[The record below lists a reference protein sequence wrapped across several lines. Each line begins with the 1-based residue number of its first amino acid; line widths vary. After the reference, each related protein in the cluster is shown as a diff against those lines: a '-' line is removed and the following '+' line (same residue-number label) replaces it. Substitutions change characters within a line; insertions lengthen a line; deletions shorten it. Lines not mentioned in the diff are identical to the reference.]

1 MQDDVFDDD
10 LHSEI
15 EETFGGLEGADESG
29 VPDSGDFV
37 EPVVFL
43 CGFCGSENHTFA
55 DPSQGNHQEYVED
68 CQTCCR
74 PNVLRV
80 YREAASG
87 TWQIHAE
94 LE

>member
-1 MQDDVFDDD
+1 MQDDIFDDD

-15 EETFGGLEGADESG
+15 EETFGGLEGAGEG
-29 VPDSGDFV
+29 VEPDSGDFV
-37 EPVVFL
+37 QPGAFT
-43 CGFCGSENHTFA
+43 CDYCGSENHTFI
-55 DPSQGNHQEYVED
+55 DPSQGSSQTYVED

-80 YREAASG
+80 CQETGSG
-87 TWQIHAE
+87 SWQIEAR